1 MSFWIII
8 ILAAL
13 IAAAILALVLL
24 KRNPNA
30 EPAAAYDLRIYRDQ
44 LKEVDRDL
52 ARGVIDAGDA
62 ERIRTEISR
71 RILAADAE
79 ARREAS
85 GRSGSRMGA
94 ALGAALVAAVMIGG
108 SLYVY
113 REIGAP
119 GYGDL
124 PQKDR
129 IAMAEERRATRPD
142 QATAEARV
150 PARDLPEVP
159 EDYRRLID
167 QLRETVANRPDDA
180 EGHALL
186 ARHEANVG
194 NLSAAAKAQGRVI
207 ELKGGEATANDY
219 AEYAELLVLAAGGYV
234 SPEAEAA
241 LESALALQ
249 PRHGPSRYYQG
260 LLMAQIGRFD
270 EAFRIWDETLR
281 ASPPGAGWVPAIR
294 AQIPEV
300 AWRAGVDYTLPP
312 EGGGAPA
319 LSGPSEAD
327 MAAAADMTPEER
339 QEMVRGMVD
348 RLMTRLAEEG
358 EPPDDWAWLI
368 AALGVLGET
377 ARAQAIYEE
386 ALGRFAAAP
395 AAVEQLNLVAQ
406 RAGLEP
412 AEPPR
417 EDSLRAP
424 TAQELAPPAETG
436 LSGPTQEDMDAAAQ
450 MAPEDRQEMV
460 RDMVDRLMACL
471 AEQGGTPPEWG
482 RLITSLAVLGET
494 ERAQA
499 IYDETLEKFA
509 ASEAELEVIRAAGA
523 RAGLDG

>member
-1 MSFWIII
+1 
-8 ILAAL
+8 
-13 IAAAILALVLL
+13 
-24 KRNPNA
+24 
-30 EPAAAYDLRIYRDQ
+30 
-44 LKEVDRDL
+44 
-52 ARGVIDAGDA
+52 
-62 ERIRTEISR
+62 
-71 RILAADAE
+71 
-79 ARREAS
+79 
-85 GRSGSRMGA
+85 
-94 ALGAALVAAVMIGG
+94 
-108 SLYVY
+108 
-113 REIGAP
+113 
-119 GYGDL
+119 
-124 PQKDR
+124 
-129 IAMAEERRATRPD
+129 
-142 QATAEARV
+142 
-150 PARDLPEVP
+150 
-159 EDYRRLID
+159 
-167 QLRETVANRPDDA
+167 
-180 EGHALL
+180 
-186 ARHEANVG
+186 
-194 NLSAAAKAQGRVI
+194 
-207 ELKGGEATANDY
+207 
-219 AEYAELLVLAAGGYV
+219 
-234 SPEAEAA
+234 
-241 LESALALQ
+241 
-249 PRHGPSRYYQG
+249 
-260 LLMAQIGRFD
+260 
-270 EAFRIWDETLR
+270 
-281 ASPPGAGWVPAIR
+281 
-294 AQIPEV
+294 
-300 AWRAGVDYTLPP
+300 
-312 EGGGAPA
+312 
-319 LSGPSEAD
+319 
-327 MAAAADMTPEER
+327 
-339 QEMVRGMVD
+339 MVRGMVD

-417 EDSLRAP
+417 DDSLRAP